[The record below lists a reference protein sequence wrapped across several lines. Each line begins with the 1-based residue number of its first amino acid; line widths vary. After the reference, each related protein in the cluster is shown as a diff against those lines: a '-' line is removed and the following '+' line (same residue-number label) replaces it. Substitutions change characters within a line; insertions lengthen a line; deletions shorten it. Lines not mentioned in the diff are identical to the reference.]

1 MNLFTAVI
9 TYLTM
14 WWIVLFC
21 VLPFGAR
28 SQAEM
33 GEVVEG
39 TDPGAPVVANIKQK
53 IIWTS
58 LITAVVW
65 GVFYLVVSSGWISLE
80 RPFGKFGP
88 S

>member
-65 GVFYLVVSSGWISLE
+65 GAFYLVVSSGWISLE
-80 RPFGKFGP
+80 RPLGKFGP

>member
-1 MNLFTAVI
+1 MNWFTAIV
-9 TYLTM
+9 TYLTL

-21 VLPFGAR
+21 VLPIGVR

-33 GEVVEG
+33 GDIVEG
-39 TDPGAPVVANIKQK
+39 TDPGAPAFPNMKK
-53 IIWTS
+53 KLLWTT

-65 GVFYLVVSSGWISLE
+65 GLLTLIIMSGWISLANPLGMFS
-80 RPFGKFGP
+80 R

>member
-1 MNLFTAVI
+1 MNWFTGI
-9 TYLTM
+9 IIYLTM

-33 GEVVEG
+33 GEIVEG

-53 IIWTS
+53 LIWTTI
-58 LITAVVW
+58 ITAVVW
-65 GVFYLVVSSGWISLE
+65 GLFYVVVSSGWISLA
-80 RPFGKFGP
+80 RPLGKFGP

>member
-1 MNLFTAVI
+1 MSWFTAVV

-21 VLPFGAR
+21 VLPFGVR

-33 GEVVEG
+33 GEIAEG
-39 TDPGAPVVANIKQK
+39 TDPGAPAFANIKK
-53 IIWTS
+53 KLLWTTI
-58 LITAVVW
+58 ITAIVW
-65 GVFYLVVSSGWISLE
+65 GLLALVIAQGWISLAH
-80 RPFGKFGP
+80 PLGKYGP